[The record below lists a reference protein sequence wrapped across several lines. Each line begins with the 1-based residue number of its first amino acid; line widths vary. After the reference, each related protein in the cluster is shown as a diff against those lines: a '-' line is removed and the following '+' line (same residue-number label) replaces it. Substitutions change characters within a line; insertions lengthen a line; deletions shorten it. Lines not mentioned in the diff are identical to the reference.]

1 MELPFN
7 LLTFFFSYFCFPSHS
22 AEINWLK
29 HFTNYLERDFEKSQV
44 AFISDCKLAIQKMGN
59 VQEIVRNIPSRIT
72 VYEKNPQNRNDD
84 EDQDKNDK
92 DKHCFKNPRVT
103 TLFIMIPSSQQQL
116 IDLSYLITLCASVR
130 TRPKILVMF
139 TSHQHSSNYETLL
152 RQLWSKKF
160 LDATI
165 LELKE
170 TTTLKKLLDV
180 RKPLPEATLHQFNPF
195 TGIYSRNEISLKT
208 QWFPNKLQ
216 DLNGYQL
223 KTGLFENPPDTN
235 LEIVILNTLS
245 EKINFSIDSVTSN
258 QAELGISDC
267 DKEKTTGL
275 MYNITHGQIDL
286 IANHVDGQS
295 KCDLELIESS
305 VAIRTL
311 PLIVLVPILT
321 EKTFTLTEIL
331 PFVHTVVI
339 IGILVIAI
347 WIFSH
352 LMKFEILSDPI
363 ANLQVVLTQPLEH
376 TPGKMSERIILGSLL
391 IFCSVFSIKIYE
403 TAVNISF
410 QREARVKLETLNDI
424 EDAHLVPL
432 LHPDWSNIFS
442 NNSDETFFRFLNRS
456 EISVDL
462 QDEECVMKMVKN
474 KSIVCIM
481 DENYAKAMI
490 VKYRD
495 DKGNPTMKTAHER
508 LMLNFYFMYFAPGSP
523 YVERFDE
530 ILLTI
535 TRAGLLS
542 KSNKNFLHRTTLVS
556 IKNGLPPPESTLFI
570 WEPGKFHRP
579 LYLIITFGYLVSL
592 VAFVSEIIIGRYLHK
607 NHNH

>member
-1 MELPFN
+1 MELVFN
-7 LLTFFFSYFCFPSHS
+7 LLIILFSYFCFPSCS

-44 AFISDCKLAIQKMGN
+44 AFISDSKIEIQKRGN
-59 VQEIVRNIPSRIT
+59 VQEIARHIPSRIT
-72 VYEKNPQNRNDD
+72 VYEKNPQNLNDD
-84 EDQDKNDK
+84 KDKDKNDEE
-92 DKHCFKNPRVT
+92 KHCFKNPRLT
-103 TLFIMIPSSQQQL
+103 TLFIMIPSSQQNL
-116 IDLSYLITLCASVR
+116 IDLSNLITHCASVR
-130 TRPKILVMF
+130 TRPKILVLF
-139 TSHQHSSNYETLL
+139 TSHQHSSYYENLL

-223 KTGLFENPPDTN
+223 KTGLFENPPDTD
-235 LEIVILNTLS
+235 LEIFTLNILS

-258 QAELGISDC
+258 QAEFGNTNC
-267 DKEKTTGL
+267 EKEENTGL
-275 MYNITHGQIDL
+275 MYNISHDQIDL

-295 KCDLELIESS
+295 ECDLELVESS
-305 VAIRTL
+305 AAIRTL
-311 PLIVLVPILT
+311 PLIILVPILT
-321 EKTFTLTEIL
+321 KKTFTLTEIL

-339 IGILVIAI
+339 IGILVISI

-363 ANLQVVLTQPLEH
+363 ANLQVLLTQPLER

-391 IFCSVFSIKIYE
+391 VFCSVFSIKIYE
-403 TAVNISF
+403 TAVHISF
-410 QREARVKLETLNDI
+410 QRETTVKLETLKDI

-432 LHPDWSNIFS
+432 LHPDWPNVFS
-442 NNSDETFFRFLNRS
+442 ENSDETFFRFLIRS
-456 EISVDL
+456 EISENL
-462 QDEECVMKMVKN
+462 KN
-474 KSIVCIM
+474 DDCAKKLKKDKSIVCIM

-495 DKGNPTMKTAHER
+495 DEGNPTMKTADER
-508 LMLNFYFMYFAPGSP
+508 LMLNFYFMYFTLGSP
-523 YVERFDE
+523 YVERFDD
-530 ILLTI
+530 ILLKM
-535 TRAGLLS
+535 TRAGLFA
-542 KSNKNFLHRTTLVS
+542 KWNKDLLHKTTLIS
-556 IKNGLPPPESTLFI
+556 IKNGLPPLETKLFI
-570 WEPGKFHRP
+570 WEPGKFNRP

-592 VAFVSEIIIGRYLHK
+592 VAFICEILVDRCLNYLRP
-607 NHNH
+607 